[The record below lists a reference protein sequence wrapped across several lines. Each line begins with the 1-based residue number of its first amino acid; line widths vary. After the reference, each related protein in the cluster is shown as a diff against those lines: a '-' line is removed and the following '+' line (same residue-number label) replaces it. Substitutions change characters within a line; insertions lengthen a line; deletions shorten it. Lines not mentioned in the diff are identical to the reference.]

1 MHYQPYKNAPIHIC
15 CYRNKLVFRVESFN
29 AMKGLHEENV
39 INVQHVLYER
49 NQQIFVL
56 HKQNLITGFY
66 IFCDSNIWTYGTN
79 EFWMIVEI

>member
-1 MHYQPYKNAPIHIC
+1 
-15 CYRNKLVFRVESFN
+15 
-29 AMKGLHEENV
+29 MKGLHEENV

-79 EFWMIVEI
+79 EFWMDNDISYDILWPPTSK